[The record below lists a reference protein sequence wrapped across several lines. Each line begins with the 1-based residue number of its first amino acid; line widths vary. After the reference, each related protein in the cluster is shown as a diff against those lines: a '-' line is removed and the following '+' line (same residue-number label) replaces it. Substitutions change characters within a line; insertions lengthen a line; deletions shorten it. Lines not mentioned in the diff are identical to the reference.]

1 MTVDPDIAGLTTKGN
16 AVLPNGGDGLLIDGT
31 AHANTIGGTLRS
43 VIPQNTF
50 SGNKGYGLAITGHA
64 YAQPGHAQL
73 HRHRNPGHLGARQP
87 GRTGCESS
95 HPVTGH
101 RGETAP
107 SRLGHAKWV
116 GNSPK

>member
-1 MTVDPDIAGLTTKGN
+1 VPNGHDGVLITSTGGDNLVRTNVMSGNRGNGIELAGNASGVTVDPDIAGLTTKGTHCRTPGVRCGTW
-16 AVLPNGGDGLLIDGT
+16 AV
-31 AHANTIGGTLRS
+31 
-43 VIPQNTF
+43 
-50 SGNKGYGLAITGHA
+50 ITTSCA
-64 YAQPGHAQL
+64 
-73 HRHRNPGHLGARQP
+73 
-87 GRTGCESS
+87 TGCESS